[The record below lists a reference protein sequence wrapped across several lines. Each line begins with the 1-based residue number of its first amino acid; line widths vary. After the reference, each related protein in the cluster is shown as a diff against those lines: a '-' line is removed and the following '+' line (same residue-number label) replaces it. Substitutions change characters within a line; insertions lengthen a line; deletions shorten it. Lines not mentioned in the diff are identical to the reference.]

1 VGFLFWLLD
10 FFVSGR
16 GTCLSVRHAAEK
28 GVFGKKNWAST
39 CLMNSFDIPYGLR
52 TGCVRNP
59 LPLLAYPGQELR
71 MGCAS
76 LCGAFRIDF
85 LKKIFELDSDF
96 ILTYIF

>member
-1 VGFLFWLLD
+1 
-10 FFVSGR
+10 VSGR
-16 GTCLSVRHAAEK
+16 GPCLSVRHAAEK